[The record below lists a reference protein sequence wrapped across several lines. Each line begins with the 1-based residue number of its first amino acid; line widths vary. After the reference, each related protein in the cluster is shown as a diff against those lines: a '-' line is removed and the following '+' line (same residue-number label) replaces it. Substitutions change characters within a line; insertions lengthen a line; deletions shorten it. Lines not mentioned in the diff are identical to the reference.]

1 VPYRIDIAH
10 AQADVLDQLI
20 DVGALD
26 VATSDHHVSALMP
39 DAVDVDRV
47 KAVLGRDDLR
57 VSPARGRD
65 GDSVWILQPRPVQVG
80 RLQLFPAG
88 WPSSTLGIRL
98 VDDEAFGTGLHPT
111 TALCLEAMDEQLAIS
126 TPAGVLDVGTGSG
139 VLALA
144 ALFAGVPEATAI
156 DIDAD
161 ALRVAHGNA
170 RANGLEARLRL
181 AHGGPDVVNGMWPLV
196 VANILAAPLI
206 EMAPVLAQRVGHGGR
221 LILSG
226 VHASLMPDV
235 ERAYRRPGMRPVSAR
250 TRDGWSALTFDASW

>member
-10 AQADVLDQLI
+10 AQANVLDQLI

-26 VATSDHHVSALMP
+26 VATHDDQVSALMP

-47 KAVLGRDDLR
+47 KAVLGRDDVF

-65 GDSVWILQPRPVQVG
+65 GDSVWILQPRPVRVG
-80 RLQLFPAG
+80 RLQFFPAG
-88 WPSSTLGIRL
+88 WPSSTVGIRM

-111 TALCLEAMDEQLAIS
+111 TALCLEAMDEHLALS
-126 TPAGVLDVGTGSG
+126 RPATVLDVGTGSG

-161 ALRVAHGNA
+161 ALRVAAGNA
-170 RANGLEARLRL
+170 RANELESRLRL
-181 AHGGPDVVNGMWPLV
+181 AHGGPGVVTGMWPLV

-206 EMAPVLAQRVGHGGR
+206 EMAPALAQRVGHGGR

-226 VHASLMPDV
+226 IHASLVADV
-235 ERAYRRPGMRPVSAR
+235 ERAYRRPGMRPVGVR